1 MARSARAFAHAPT
14 LSTSEETAGAALS
27 AVPMIGRAAPV
38 NECPP
43 RRSAASLALQAGD
56 EIDNLRDVQRAYVGL
71 EKLLVPHGAK
81 DSEEVYPTRSELSA
95 LVRLV
100 NDALLQRI
108 EIVDATVQSARDAM
122 EGGAQ

>member
-14 LSTSEETAGAALS
+14 LPASEETAGAALS
-27 AVPMIGRAAPV
+27 AVPTIGKAALASY
-38 NECPP
+38 PP
-43 RRSAASLALQAGD
+43 KRSAASLALQAGD

-71 EKLLVPHGAK
+71 EKLLFPHGAN
-81 DSEEVYPTRSELSA
+81 DTEEIYPTRTELSA

-100 NDALLQRI
+100 NDALQQRI
-108 EIVDATVQSARDAM
+108 ETVDATVQSVREAM